1 MLRHNMV
8 FYNLK
13 YLLPIHK
20 NKGLFCLMFT
30 ILMTYLSI
38 YFAFLVD
45 ASCLQRGCG
54 LPSQSRS
61 RSYGL
66 LDGSYFQYYFGFD
79 L

>member
-1 MLRHNMV
+1 
-8 FYNLK
+8 
-13 YLLPIHK
+13 
-20 NKGLFCLMFT
+20 MFT

-45 ASCLQRGCG
+45 AIASCLKRGCG

-66 LDGSYFQYYFGFD
+66 LDGSRFQHYFGFD